1 MGLGLGLESG
11 LMKSKSLLSDS
22 DLEFA
27 NLPKVKAFLE
37 SIGRNSIKSKTSY
50 FTGLRHLSNFVIRN
64 YPGKNY
70 DCSTILEPLLNNEI
84 NVYELLDSFISNIL
98 EERKGITPKS
108 LSLYVSTIRS
118 YFAYYDIDVLPS
130 KFKRKVKMPK
140 LYREDEEPVDAS
152 DIRKILLACNNR
164 RLKTVLLFLASGAM
178 RVSECLAIRNRDID
192 FTVKPTKVRLRK
204 EFSKTRVGR
213 DVYVSDEATDYL
225 KQWLD
230 WKYKNPDRQRKFN
243 DEDLVFTVS
252 ESKDPKSIYN
262 KVWYEFD
269 RLLTIVK
276 MDQKKEQG
284 LNHRKKITIHTL
296 RRHAKTIISEQAGQ
310 DYSEFFL
317 GHAKSPY
324 WTMKEEKRREIY
336 AARIMK
342 YLTFLDYSTLETTG
356 KNIEAKLNEKEM
368 EIQLL
373 RQRDLRHETEMEQI
387 RNQIVRMDQQVSKS
401 EILMSEINKKLLPMA
416 MVDEKTKAELDKI
429 DLSTVDKMV
438 KEITKKNN
446 N

>member
-1 MGLGLGLESG
+1 MVL
-11 LMKSKSLLSDS
+11 KSSLLSNS

-27 NLPKVKAFLE
+27 NLPKVKAFLD
-37 SIGRNSIKSKTSY
+37 SIGRNSLKSKTTY
-50 FTGLRHLSNFVIRN
+50 FTGLRHLHNYVTAN

-70 DCSTILEPLLNNEI
+70 DCQTILEPLLNNEI
-84 NVYELLDSFISNIL
+84 NVYELLDSFVSNIL
-98 EERKGITPKS
+98 EQREGITPKS
-108 LSLYVSTIRS
+108 LALYVTTIRS

-178 RVSECLAIRNRDID
+178 RVSECLAIRNKDID
-192 FTVKPTKVRLRK
+192 FTTVSPTKVRLRK
-204 EFSKTRVGR
+204 EFSKTRIGR
-213 DVYVSDEATDYL
+213 DVYVSDEATEYL

-230 WKYKNPDRQRKFN
+230 WKYKNPDRERKFN

-276 MDQKKEQG
+276 MDDKKEHG
-284 LNHRKKITIHTL
+284 LNHRKKITIHSL
-296 RRHAKTIISEQAGQ
+296 RRHAKTVISEQAGQ
-310 DYSEFFL
+310 DYSEFYL

-324 WTMKEEKRREIY
+324 WTMKEAKRREIY
-336 AARIMK
+336 ATKIMK

-356 KNIEAKLNEKEM
+356 KNIEAKLNEKEN
-368 EIQLL
+368 EIQYL
-373 RQRDLRHETEMEQI
+373 RQRDLAHDMEMKAM
-387 RNQIVRMDQQVSKS
+387 NQQMERLESAFSK
-401 EILMSEINKKLLPMA
+401 
-416 MVDEKTKAELDKI
+416 LDKAMNVSHNI
-429 DLSTVDKMV
+429 QEQVMKEHVPDYKPITTKEKEFIRRTVPNLFQ
-438 KEITKKNN
+438 E
-446 N
+446 